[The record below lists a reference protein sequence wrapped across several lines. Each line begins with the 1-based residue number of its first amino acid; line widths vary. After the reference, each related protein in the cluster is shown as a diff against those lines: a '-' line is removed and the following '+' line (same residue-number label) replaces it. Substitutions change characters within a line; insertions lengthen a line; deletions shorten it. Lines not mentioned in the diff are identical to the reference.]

1 MQDIFDASGLSAG
14 AVYRYFPSK
23 DSLIKAIAQNALN
36 EVMIPAIDAVAGQR
50 LDPADALASLT
61 ALFEPGGLRT
71 RSLPVTVQVWAEAF
85 RDPQM
90 AGLARDAANHIS
102 ARLAQVLPAGTP
114 PEAARLIMAALQGFV
129 IQSGSLADVTPELVA
144 AASRAFARG
153 ISPLPG
159 ENGRAIA
166 KTTTRMTARAV
177 SHLPGPATRQARRQT
192 PQDLPGILD
201 GPVYRHLVTRLP
213 GGQDAA
219 GSAPASPG
227 PEGRFR
233 PRRSGSAQRGCSPC
247 SGRQRA
253 PGD

>member
-1 MQDIFDASGLSAG
+1 MPKVSQEHLQRRRQQILEAATECFARQGFHGTSMQDIFDASGLSAG

-23 DSLIKAIAQNALN
+23 DSLIKAIAENVLN

-61 ALFEPGGLRT
+61 ALFEPGGLRA
-71 RSLPVTVQVWAEAF
+71 RSLAVTVQVWAEAF

-144 AASRAFARG
+144 AASRAFA
-153 ISPLPG
+153 
-159 ENGRAIA
+159 
-166 KTTTRMTARAV
+166 
-177 SHLPGPATRQARRQT
+177 
-192 PQDLPGILD
+192 
-201 GPVYRHLVTRLP
+201 
-213 GGQDAA
+213 
-219 GSAPASPG
+219 APAR
-227 PEGRFR
+227 EG
-233 PRRSGSAQRGCSPC
+233 
-247 SGRQRA
+247 
-253 PGD
+253 